1 MKKITIFIL
10 LFYVVKVNAL
20 SNIKVNNEELIPSFD
35 KEIKVYNYYTDSEN
49 VNINVKKDKNEIVN
63 GEGVYTLDN
72 NYKKII
78 ISSNIDN
85 DYVINIFKNY
95 DKREYDSSE
104 LLSLNID
111 GYNINYNKDIYDY
124 DITLNNE
131 NNLNIKY
138 EVNDNTSVVIT
149 GNGNFNKSNNLIKI
163 EVGDKV
169 YNIHAHKTIKVSYSK
184 DREIIKEMSGTK
196 KEIVKVLIITISC
209 SFVFLFYKFIS
220 KI

>member
-10 LFYVVKVNAL
+10 LFCVVKVNAL

-35 KEIKVYNYYTDSEN
+35 KEIKVYNYYTDSES
-49 VNINVKKDKNEIVN
+49 VNINVKNDKNEIVN

>member
-10 LFYVVKVNAL
+10 LFCVVKVNAL

-49 VNINVKKDKNEIVN
+49 VNINVKKDENEIVN
-63 GEGVYTLDN
+63 GEGMYTLDN

-78 ISSNIDN
+78 ISSNIDS
-85 DYVINIFKNY
+85 DYVINVFKNY

>member
-10 LFYVVKVNAL
+10 LFCVVKVNAL

-35 KEIKVYNYYTDSEN
+35 KEIKVYNYYTDNES

-63 GEGVYTLDN
+63 GEGMYTLDN

-209 SFVFLFYKFIS
+209 LFVFLFYKFIS

>member
-10 LFYVVKVNAL
+10 LFCVVKVNAL

-35 KEIKVYNYYTDSEN
+35 KEIKVYNYYTDNES

-78 ISSNIDN
+78 ISSNIDS
-85 DYVINIFKNY
+85 DYVINVFKNY

>member
-10 LFYVVKVNAL
+10 LFCVVKVNAL

-35 KEIKVYNYYTDSEN
+35 KEIKVYNYYTDSES

-85 DYVINIFKNY
+85 DYVINVFKNY

-163 EVGDKV
+163 EVGDKI

>member
-10 LFYVVKVNAL
+10 LFCVVKVNAL

-35 KEIKVYNYYTDSEN
+35 KEIKVYNYYTDSES

-78 ISSNIDN
+78 INSNIDN

>member
-10 LFYVVKVNAL
+10 LFCVVKVNAL

-35 KEIKVYNYYTDSEN
+35 KEIKVYNYYTDSES

-85 DYVINIFKNY
+85 DYVINVFKNY
-95 DKREYDSSE
+95 DKGEYDSSE

>member
-10 LFYVVKVNAL
+10 LFCVVKVNAL

-35 KEIKVYNYYTDSEN
+35 KEIKVYNYYTDNES

>member
-10 LFYVVKVNAL
+10 LFCVVKVNAL

-35 KEIKVYNYYTDSEN
+35 KEIKVYNYYTDNES

-63 GEGVYTLDN
+63 GDGVYTLDN

-169 YNIHAHKTIKVSYSK
+169 YNIHVHKTIKVSYSK

>member
-10 LFYVVKVNAL
+10 LFCVVKVNAL

-49 VNINVKKDKNEIVN
+49 VNINVKKDENEIVN

-78 ISSNIDN
+78 ISSNIDS
-85 DYVINIFKNY
+85 YVINIFKNY

-163 EVGDKV
+163 KVGDKV
-169 YNIHAHKTIKVSYSK
+169 YNIHAQKTIKVSYSK

-209 SFVFLFYKFIS
+209 SLVFLFYKFIS

>member
-10 LFYVVKVNAL
+10 LFCVVKVNAL

-35 KEIKVYNYYTDSEN
+35 KEIKVYNYYTDSES

-63 GEGVYTLDN
+63 GEGMYTLDN

-85 DYVINIFKNY
+85 DYVINVFKNY

-163 EVGDKV
+163 KVGDKV

>member
-10 LFYVVKVNAL
+10 LFCVVKVNAL

-49 VNINVKKDKNEIVN
+49 VNINVKKDENEIVN
-63 GEGVYTLDN
+63 GEGMYTLDN

-78 ISSNIDN
+78 ISSNIDS
-85 DYVINIFKNY
+85 DYVINVFKNY

-138 EVNDNTSVVIT
+138 EVNDSTSVVIT

>member
-10 LFYVVKVNAL
+10 LFCVVKVNAL

-35 KEIKVYNYYTDSEN
+35 KEIKVYNYYTDSES

-63 GEGVYTLDN
+63 GDGVYTLDN

-104 LLSLNID
+104 LLSLNIG

>member
-10 LFYVVKVNAL
+10 LFCVVKVNAL

-35 KEIKVYNYYTDSEN
+35 KEIKVYNYYTDNES

-63 GEGVYTLDN
+63 GEGMYTLDN

-85 DYVINIFKNY
+85 DYVINVFKNY
-95 DKREYDSSE
+95 DKREYDSGE

>member
-10 LFYVVKVNAL
+10 LFCVVKVNAL

-35 KEIKVYNYYTDSEN
+35 KEIKVYNYYTDNES

-63 GEGVYTLDN
+63 GDGVYTLDN

-85 DYVINIFKNY
+85 DYVINVFKNY

>member
-10 LFYVVKVNAL
+10 LFCVVKVNAL

-35 KEIKVYNYYTDSEN
+35 KEIKVYNYYTDSES

-85 DYVINIFKNY
+85 DYVINVFKNY

-184 DREIIKEMSGTK
+184 DRGIIKEMSGTK

>member
-10 LFYVVKVNAL
+10 LFCVVKVNAL

-35 KEIKVYNYYTDSEN
+35 KEIKVYNYYTDSES

-63 GEGVYTLDN
+63 GKGVYTLDN

-85 DYVINIFKNY
+85 DYVINVFKNY

>member
-10 LFYVVKVNAL
+10 LFCVVKVNAL
-20 SNIKVNNEELIPSFD
+20 NNIKVNNEELIPSFD
-35 KEIKVYNYYTDSEN
+35 KEIKVYNYYTDSES

-63 GEGVYTLDN
+63 GDGVYTLDN

-85 DYVINIFKNY
+85 DYVINVFKNY

-184 DREIIKEMSGTK
+184 DRKIIKEMSGTK

>member
-10 LFYVVKVNAL
+10 LFCVVKVNAL

-35 KEIKVYNYYTDSEN
+35 KEIKVYNYYTDNES

-63 GEGVYTLDN
+63 GEGMYTLDN

-85 DYVINIFKNY
+85 DYVINVFKNY

>member
-10 LFYVVKVNAL
+10 LFCVVNVNAL

-35 KEIKVYNYYTDSEN
+35 KEIKVYNYYTDNES

-63 GEGVYTLDN
+63 GEGMYTLDN

>member
-10 LFYVVKVNAL
+10 LFCVVKVNAL

-35 KEIKVYNYYTDSEN
+35 KEIKVYNYYTDSES

-63 GEGVYTLDN
+63 GEGAYTLDN

-85 DYVINIFKNY
+85 DYVINVFKNY

-131 NNLNIKY
+131 NSLNIKY

>member
-10 LFYVVKVNAL
+10 LFCVVKVNAL
-20 SNIKVNNEELIPSFD
+20 SNIQVNNEELIPSFD
-35 KEIKVYNYYTDSEN
+35 KEIKVYNYYTDSES

>member
-10 LFYVVKVNAL
+10 LFCVVKVNAL

-35 KEIKVYNYYTDSEN
+35 KEIKVYNYYTDSES

-63 GEGVYTLDN
+63 GEGMYTLDN

-85 DYVINIFKNY
+85 DYVINVFKNY

-184 DREIIKEMSGTK
+184 DMEIIKEMSGTK

>member
-10 LFYVVKVNAL
+10 LFCVVKVNAL

-63 GEGVYTLDN
+63 GEGMYTLDN

>member
-10 LFYVVKVNAL
+10 LFCVVKVNAL

-35 KEIKVYNYYTDSEN
+35 KEIKVYNYYTDSES

-63 GEGVYTLDN
+63 GEGMYTLDN

-85 DYVINIFKNY
+85 DYVINVFKNY

-131 NNLNIKY
+131 NSLNIKY

>member
-10 LFYVVKVNAL
+10 LFCVVKVNAL

-35 KEIKVYNYYTDSEN
+35 KDIKVYNYYTDSES
-49 VNINVKKDKNEIVN
+49 VNISVKKDKNEIIN
-63 GEGVYTLDN
+63 GEGVYTLDS

-85 DYVINIFKNY
+85 DYVINVFKNY
-95 DKREYDSSE
+95 DKREYDSGE

-163 EVGDKV
+163 KVGDKV

-209 SFVFLFYKFIS
+209 SLVFLFYKFIS

>member
-10 LFYVVKVNAL
+10 LFCVVKVNAL

-35 KEIKVYNYYTDSEN
+35 KEIKVYNYYTDSES

-85 DYVINIFKNY
+85 DYVINVFKNY
-95 DKREYDSSE
+95 DKREYDSNE

-163 EVGDKV
+163 KVGDKV

-184 DREIIKEMSGTK
+184 DRVIIKEMSGTK

>member
-10 LFYVVKVNAL
+10 LFCVVKVNAL

-78 ISSNIDN
+78 ISSNIDS
-85 DYVINIFKNY
+85 DYVINVFKNY

>member
-10 LFYVVKVNAL
+10 LFCVVKVNAL

-35 KEIKVYNYYTDSEN
+35 KEIKVYNYYTDSES

-85 DYVINIFKNY
+85 DYVINVFKNY

-163 EVGDKV
+163 EAGDKV

>member
-10 LFYVVKVNAL
+10 LFCVVKVNAL

-35 KEIKVYNYYTDSEN
+35 KDIKVYNYYTDSES

-63 GEGVYTLDN
+63 GEGMYTLDN

-85 DYVINIFKNY
+85 DYVINVFKNY

-184 DREIIKEMSGTK
+184 DREIIKEMSCTK

>member
-10 LFYVVKVNAL
+10 LFCVVKVNAL

-35 KEIKVYNYYTDSEN
+35 KEIKVYNYYTDSESA
-49 VNINVKKDKNEIVN
+49 NINVKKDKNEIVN
-63 GEGVYTLDN
+63 GDGVYTLDN

>member
-10 LFYVVKVNAL
+10 LFCVVKVNAL

-35 KEIKVYNYYTDSEN
+35 KEIKVYNYYTDSES

-63 GEGVYTLDN
+63 GEGMYTLDN

-78 ISSNIDN
+78 ISSNIDSG
-85 DYVINIFKNY
+85 YVINVFKNY

>member
-10 LFYVVKVNAL
+10 LFCVVKVNAL

-35 KEIKVYNYYTDSEN
+35 KEIKVYNYYTDSES

-85 DYVINIFKNY
+85 DYVINVFKNY

-196 KEIVKVLIITISC
+196 KEIVKFLIITISC

>member
-10 LFYVVKVNAL
+10 LFCVVKVNAL

-35 KEIKVYNYYTDSEN
+35 KEIKVYNYYTDNES

-63 GEGVYTLDN
+63 GEGMYTLDN

>member
-10 LFYVVKVNAL
+10 LFYVVKIDAL
-20 SNIKVNNEELIPSFD
+20 SSIKVNNEELIPSFD
-35 KEIKVYNYYTDSEN
+35 KEIKVYNYYTDSES
-49 VNINVKKDKNEIVN
+49 VNISVKKDKNEIVN
-63 GEGVYTLDN
+63 GEGMYTIDT

-85 DYVINIFKNY
+85 DYVINIFKDY
-95 DKREYDSSE
+95 DKKEYVSGE

-111 GYNINYNKDIYDY
+111 GYNINYDKDIYDY

-131 NNLNIKY
+131 NNLNINY

-149 GNGNFNKSNNLIKI
+149 GNGNFNKSNNLIEIK
-163 EVGDKV
+163 VGDKV
-169 YNIHAHKTIKVSYSK
+169 YNIHAHKTIKVSYTK
-184 DREIIKEMSGTK
+184 DRETIREMSNTK

-209 SFVFLFYKFIS
+209 SLVFLFYKFIS